1 MLHRSGR
8 FLAKMGPSLRCCR
21 SSGFLSLTSCFYS
34 LLLLGSIS
42 SYVGQARAFWIVR
55 HKSLSTDRLD
65 PIVQP
70 GVVSSHVHTIVGAKN
85 FGPTVDN
92 ETLLAS
98 ECTTAPVQAD
108 MSSYWA
114 PQLYYRSENESLT
127 LIPIQAVNT
136 YCKFKS
142 Y

>member
-1 MLHRSGR
+1 MVFYLRSLLRSETSGINNFIR
-8 FLAKMGPSLRCCR
+8 VSFLTCS
-21 SSGFLSLTSCFYS
+21 FLSYI
-34 LLLLGSIS
+34 GS
-42 SYVGQARAFWIVR
+42 ARGFWIVR
-55 HKSLSTDRLD
+55 HGSLSTDRLD

-70 GVVSSHVHTIVGAKN
+70 DVVSSHVHTIVGAKN

-114 PQLYYRSENESLT
+114 PQLYYQSANGSLT

-136 YCKFKS
+136 YCEPVI
-142 Y
+142 